1 MENVPS
7 DCTCHMIDL
16 DSSERNT
23 YMGQEVKNISAI
35 VDFSFNLLMGKCCFS
50 FPRLSQ
56 LFFTACCLLILLSLI
71 FIFYL
76 LIF

>member
-35 VDFSFNLLMGKCCFS
+35 VDFSFNLLMGKCCFH
-50 FPRLSQ
+50 FRDCPN
-56 LFFTACCLLILLSLI
+56 FFLLLAV
-71 FIFYL
+71 F
-76 LIF
+76 